1 MIGIIS
7 SLIAFCITFMLSL
20 FFSRIRNR
28 KTRKMKLQKVMH
40 RVNNFHFKENK
51 KSSSRNRKIYLP
63 WWFKIFIYIISLTLM
78 GVSIAITFLKGKFSL
93 FKIMLFNL
101 MVKSN
106 FKNKKALSLVM
117 IKSKVG
123 LFLCSF
129 LI

>member
-28 KTRKMKLQKVMH
+28 KTRKMKLQKVMDG
-40 RVNNFHFKENK
+40 VNNFQFKENK

>member
-28 KTRKMKLQKVMH
+28 KTRKMKLQKVMDG
-40 RVNNFHFKENK
+40 VNNFQFKENK

-78 GVSIAITFLKGKFSL
+78 GVSIAITFLKGKFCF